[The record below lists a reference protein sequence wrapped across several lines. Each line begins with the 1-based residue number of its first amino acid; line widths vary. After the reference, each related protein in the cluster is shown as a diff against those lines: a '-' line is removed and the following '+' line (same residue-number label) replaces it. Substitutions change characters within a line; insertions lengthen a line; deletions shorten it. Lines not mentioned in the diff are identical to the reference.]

1 MDKRLLSEAQL
12 ARFAFIATVSL
23 SLLGGVLIIGQAFLL
38 SRIINRVFLEDATRS
53 EVGGLFLLLLI
64 VIGLRALNQAGIQIS
79 AAEVAIRIKQMLRQR
94 LLSHLL
100 RLGPAYTQQERSGEL
115 SLTATDGIEAL
126 DSYFRDYLPALF
138 IAVLIPLAIL
148 LVVLPIDLL
157 TFVVLLLTAPLIP
170 IFMALIGMAA
180 GALANSRYA
189 QLGQMSAHFL
199 DVMQGLTTLK
209 LFNRSQAQRHIIA
222 QMTDQYRQSTMAV
235 LRVAFLS
242 AFTLELLATISVAV
256 VAVEI
261 GLRLLYGRMV
271 FEQALFLLVIA
282 PEFYMPLRQLGGKF
296 HSGRDGTAAAE
307 RIYTILDAD
316 APEVEGGICVPAF
329 TGLQIADVSVAFA
342 AGERPALHNFSLT
355 INQGEHIA
363 LVGATGSGK
372 STVANLL
379 LRFVQP
385 DSGQVLLYTPTGP
398 VPLHNIGADQW
409 RAQIGW
415 VPQRG
420 YLFNVSVADNIRLGR
435 PDASEADI
443 VAAAQ
448 AANAHHFIEQLPQG
462 YDTILGE
469 NATRLS
475 GGQAQRI
482 ALARAFVR
490 KVDLYIF
497 DEATA
502 NLDAENER
510 VVQHNLQA
518 LTAGATVIT
527 IAHRLNTITQAD
539 KIVVLDGGRIVEVGT
554 HETLLRQHGAYF
566 QLLHMQGAQT
576 YG

>member
-23 SLLGGVLIIGQAFLL
+23 SLLGGGLIIGQAFLL
-38 SRIINRVFLEDATRS
+38 SRIISRVFLEDAVRS

-79 AAEVAIRIKQMLRQR
+79 AAEVAIRIKQSLRQR
-94 LLSHLL
+94 LLTGLI

-115 SLTATDGIEAL
+115 TLAATDGIDAL

-148 LVVLPIDLL
+148 LVVLPADLL
-157 TFVVLLLTAPLIP
+157 TFVILLFTAPLIP

-222 QMTDQYRQSTMAV
+222 HMTDRYRHSTMAV

-242 AFTLELLATISVAV
+242 AFTLELLATMSVAV

-282 PEFYMPLRQLGGKF
+282 PEFYMPLRQLGAKF

-307 RIYTILDAD
+307 RIYSVLDAD
-316 APEVEGGICVPAF
+316 APEAEGGIDVPAF
-329 TGLQIADVSVAFA
+329 AALQFTDVSVAFA
-342 AGERPALHNFSLT
+342 DGERPALHNFSLT

-379 LRFVQP
+379 LRFVRP
-385 DSGQVLLYTPTGP
+385 DSGQVLLRTPTGP
-398 VPLHNIGADQW
+398 VPLIDIDADQW
-409 RAQIGW
+409 RTQIGW

-420 YLFNVSVADNIRLGR
+420 YLFNMSVADNIRVGR
-435 PDASEADI
+435 PDATESDI

-502 NLDAENER
+502 NLDADNER

-518 LTAGATVIT
+518 LTVGKTVIT

-539 KIVVLDGGRIVEVGT
+539 KIVVLDGGHIVEVGT

-566 QLLHMQGAQT
+566 QLLHTQGAQA